1 MASSLNNNILS
12 LRIYKPSYSKCN
24 ASIILLKTVLF
35 ESYSEL
41 RDKELH
47 KLTMQAV
54 KNK

>member
-1 MASSLNNNILS
+1 MASSLINNKLS
-12 LRIYKPSYSKCN
+12 LRIYKPFVVSQRIHN
-24 ASIILLKTVLF
+24 LIETVLF

>member
-1 MASSLNNNILS
+1 MYSSDQ
-12 LRIYKPSYSKCN
+12 RIK
-24 ASIILLKTVLF
+24 ILLKTVLF

-54 KNK
+54 KNKW